1 MSTLTDT
8 DVRRVARP
16 LRDLV
21 ELVSANVYF
30 APEAHQRY
38 AALGLDYAPGYFGS
52 RGACLGHPSGDVV
65 AAAFGV
71 FKPAVIRVAVDEAWS
86 KTTPE
91 SLLAARE
98 EGAVASLTRIYG
110 PTYAGIGVDGVRRAT
125 ELLYRCADAATGEG
139 RALFSGLRSLGRP
152 GTLIGDLWRAADLV
166 REHRGDSHIMAW
178 ASHGLDAIEATL
190 TTELWWRLP
199 IKSYV
204 KTRGWSDVEID
215 TAAERLRADGI
226 VHGDSFTPE
235 GEHLRSEIEWATDRQ
250 ERGIVEAL
258 GDDAT
263 ELFRLLT
270 PLGDAV
276 VAAKGYPRDPRQMTR
291 Q

>member
-8 DVRRVARP
+8 DIRRIARP

-21 ELVSANVYF
+21 ELVCANVYF

-38 AALGLDYAPGYFGS
+38 ADLGLDYAPGYFGS

-71 FKPAVIRVAVDEAWS
+71 FKPAVVRAAIDEAWS
-86 KTTPE
+86 KTAPE
-91 SLLAARE
+91 TLLAARE

-110 PTYAGIGVDGVRRAT
+110 PSLAGIGVEGLQRAT

-152 GTLIGDLWRAADLV
+152 GTIVGDLWRAADLV

-190 TTELWWRLP
+190 TTELWWRMP
-199 IKSYV
+199 MKTYV
-204 KTRGWSDVEID
+204 KTRGWSDEEIE
-215 TAAERLRADGI
+215 TAADRLRIDGVI
-226 VHGDSFTPE
+226 DGSGFTPE

-250 ERGIVEAL
+250 ERTIVEAL
-258 GDDAT
+258 GNDAD

-276 VAAKGYPRDPRQMTR
+276 VAAKGYPRDPRLMTR